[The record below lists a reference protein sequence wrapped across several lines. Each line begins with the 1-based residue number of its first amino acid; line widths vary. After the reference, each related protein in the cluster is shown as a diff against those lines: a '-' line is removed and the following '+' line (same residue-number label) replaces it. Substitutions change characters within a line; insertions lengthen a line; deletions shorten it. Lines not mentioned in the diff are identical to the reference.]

1 MRDYQGDHVTI
12 SPARYEG
19 LIHDA
24 RRQAGSVG
32 SDEARALINGLV
44 AVLELHRPVSGTPDG
59 YLLECGG
66 CDYGAYAE
74 SGPEWP
80 CSTVTTMIE
89 KSGYIA

>member
-1 MRDYQGDHVTI
+1 MTI
-12 SPARYEG
+12 SSAQYEG

-24 RRQAGSVG
+24 RCQAGSVG
-32 SDEARALINGLV
+32 SDDARALINGLV
-44 AVLELHRPVSGTPDG
+44 AVLELHQPVDGTLDG
-59 YLLECGG
+59 YPLECGG

-89 KSGYIA
+89 KSGHIA